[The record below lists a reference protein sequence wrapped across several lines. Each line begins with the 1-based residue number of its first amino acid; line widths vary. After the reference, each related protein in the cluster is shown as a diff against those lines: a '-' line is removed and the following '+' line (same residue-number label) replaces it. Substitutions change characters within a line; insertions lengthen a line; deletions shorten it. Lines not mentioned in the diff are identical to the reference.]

1 MGVADEM
8 CALVA
13 ATLATGPEVAAMRL
27 RRLGRTGLKV
37 SVIGVGPGSWVV
49 SGAALHPT
57 DSIDAGS
64 SAGGRL

>member
-1 MGVADEM
+1 MMLCG
-8 CALVA
+8 LVA

-57 DSIDAGS
+57 RGGPAAGTGAGS
-64 SAGGRL
+64 SA

>member
-1 MGVADEM
+1 ML

-13 ATLATGPEVAAMRL
+13 ATLATGPEVAAMKV
-27 RRLGRTGLKV
+27 RRLGRTGLG
-37 SVIGVGPGSWVV
+37 SRWSGWGPGSWVV

-64 SAGGRL
+64 SAGTRP